1 MRLLPIQENLFSY
14 VDQQYL
20 SISYN
25 EKKRIID
32 LSKIVERYNMQ
43 KEKKKKKK
51 NDSVQYHRYG
61 CEQQADNGHGKTG

>member
-43 KEKKKKKK
+43 KEKKKKK

-61 CEQQADNGHGKTG
+61 CEQQADNGH